1 MPEMCG
7 WLCGCLPSR
16 QTELAPRLSA
26 GSPRCRLGGGGGS
39 ADPPSRCVLGFDLAG
54 AGLQA
59 ALLSPFICGAEALGS
74 ADVRPGR
81 TTDAAQQRER
91 KPTGKQLLLAAL

>member
-1 MPEMCG
+1 MR
-7 WLCGCLPSR
+7 LALRLPSVAADGARPSAERR
-16 QTELAPRLSA
+16 QPPLPA
-26 GSPRCRLGGGGGS
+26 GGGGGS